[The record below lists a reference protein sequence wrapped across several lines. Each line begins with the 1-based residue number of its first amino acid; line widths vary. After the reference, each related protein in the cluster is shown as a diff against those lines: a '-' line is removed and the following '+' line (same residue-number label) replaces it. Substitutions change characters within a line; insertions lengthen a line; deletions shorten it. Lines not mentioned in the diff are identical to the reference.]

1 MQHVSKL
8 STKGQI
14 TIPADLRK
22 AIGIEPGDMV
32 VYQLQG
38 KSVKLKRVEPFDAAY
53 HVAVA
58 GTLEEWNS
66 PEDEEAFNDL

>member
-14 TIPADLRK
+14 TIPVDLRK
-22 AIGIEPGDMV
+22 AIGIEPGDIV
-32 VYQLQG
+32 AYELQG

-53 HVAVA
+53 LAAVTE
-58 GTLEEWNS
+58 TLEEWNS